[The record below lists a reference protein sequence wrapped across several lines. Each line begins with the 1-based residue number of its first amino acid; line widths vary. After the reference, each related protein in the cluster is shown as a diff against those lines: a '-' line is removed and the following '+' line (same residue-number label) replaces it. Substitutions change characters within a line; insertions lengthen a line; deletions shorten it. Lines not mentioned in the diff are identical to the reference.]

1 MPTATVDRSRVREL
15 NAALQTKAN
24 EIERISAAFDIDSDG
39 NISVT
44 TEQAADYKKAISD
57 AEQIKSLI
65 EAEEKASTLR
75 EFIKAPEGTSPAGA
89 ETAESARA
97 SQNDY
102 KSLAQRWLNSE
113 AYKEM
118 ADSNWTRFGQMFN
131 AEKGLGEFD
140 LQAKDIYS
148 AMAGTVTLPTLGS
161 QQNLGLTPRMLRPG
175 RVRSLFPAES
185 TTANLLYGIREVGF
199 TNRAAVV
206 PERTA
211 ADGGPAT
218 GGPTDVFGLKPRS
231 DLQLVPVTYPLATI
245 AHLMFVHRQTLA
257 DEPRMQGIIDRDLID
272 GIKMVEDE
280 QILYG
285 DGIGDNL
292 TGLVNTP
299 GIQTYTGLAADPRT
313 AQIRRAIT
321 RVTLAYFQPTGIVLH
336 PLDWEDL
343 ELERDNTGAYR
354 LAVNI
359 AVGAQKTMWRLNVVD
374 TPAINEGQCLL
385 GAYGFGAKLY
395 DREQVNI
402 AVSTENRD
410 MFERNAVTLRC
421 EERLGLVVDRP
432 ESFCL
437 LSLTTPA

>member
-1 MPTATVDRSRVREL
+1 MPTATVDRARVREL
-15 NAALQTKAN
+15 NTALQTKAN
-24 EIERISAAFDIDSDG
+24 EIESISAAFDVDEKG
-39 NISVT
+39 NVTVT
-44 TEQAADYKKAISD
+44 TEQHAAYAKAIR
-57 AEQIKSLI
+57 
-65 EAEEKASTLR
+65 EAEEIKGLIETEEKALTLR
-75 EFIKAPEGTSPAGA
+75 EFLRAPESGSTAGNEAA
-89 ETAESARA
+89 EAARNT
-97 SQNDY
+97 QNEL
-102 KSLAQRWLNSE
+102 KSLSRMWLESD

-118 ADSNWTRFGQMFN
+118 AQSGYTRFGQTYK
-131 AEKGLGEFD
+131 AEKGIGEFD
-140 LQAKDIYS
+140 LQAKDIYT

-218 GGPTDVFGLKPRS
+218 GGPTDVYGLKPRS

-245 AHLMFVHRQTLA
+245 AHLMYVHRQTLA

-299 GIQTYTGLAADPRT
+299 GIQTYTGLSADPRT

-359 AVGAQKTMWRLNVVD
+359 AIGAQKTMWRLSVVD

-385 GAYGFGAKLY
+385 GAFGFGAKLY
-395 DREQVNI
+395 DREQVRI
-402 AVSTENRD
+402 DVSTENRD